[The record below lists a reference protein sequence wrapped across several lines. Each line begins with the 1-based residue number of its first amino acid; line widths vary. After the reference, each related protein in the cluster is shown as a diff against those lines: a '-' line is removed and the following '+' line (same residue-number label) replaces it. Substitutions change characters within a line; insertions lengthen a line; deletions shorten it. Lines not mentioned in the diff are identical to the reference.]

1 MKTAIAKILVAT
13 AAAVALAGCVS
24 ESKFNEHVA
33 AADAAIKA
41 AAQEAAAAKAAAD
54 SATAAA
60 KAASD
65 AAAAA
70 QGTANQ
76 AAQAAKGAQACC
88 DANSEKIDRAFQKSM
103 GK

>member
-1 MKTAIAKILVAT
+1 MKTAIAKVLTVA

-24 ESKFNEHVA
+24 QSKFDEYVA
-33 AADAAIKA
+33 QNDAAVKA

-54 SATAAA
+54 SANATASN
-60 KAASD
+60 AAST
-65 AAAAA
+65 ANAA
-70 QGTANQ
+70 QNTANQ
-76 AAQAAKGAQACC
+76 AGQAAKAAQACC

>member
-1 MKTAIAKILVAT
+1 MKTIAKILVA
-13 AAAVALAGCVS
+13 AAATVALAGCVS

-33 AADAAIKA
+33 SADAAIKA

-54 SATAAA
+54 SAG
-60 KAASD
+60 

-70 QGTANQ
+70 AASTANSAQSAANQ
-76 AAQAAKGAQACC
+76 AMQAAKAAQACC

>member
-1 MKTAIAKILVAT
+1 MKTIAKVLVA
-13 AAAVALAGCVS
+13 AAATVALAGCVS

-33 AADAAIKA
+33 SADAAIKA

-54 SATAAA
+54 SAAAAASAAANTANSAQSAANQAMQAA
-60 KAASD
+60 KA
-65 AAAAA
+65 
-70 QGTANQ
+70 
-76 AAQAAKGAQACC
+76 AQACC

>member
-1 MKTAIAKILVAT
+1 MKTIAKILVA
-13 AAAVALAGCVS
+13 AAATVALAGCVS

-33 AADAAIKA
+33 SADAAIKA

-54 SATAAA
+54 SAG
-60 KAASD
+60 

-70 QGTANQ
+70 AASTANS
-76 AAQAAKGAQACC
+76 AQKAAQACC

>member
-1 MKTAIAKILVAT
+1 MKTAIAKILTV
-13 AAAVALAGCVS
+13 AAATVALAGCVS

-33 AADAAIKA
+33 SADAAIKA
-41 AAQEAAAAKAAAD
+41 AQQDAAAARAAAD
-54 SATAAA
+54 AATAAA
-60 KAASD
+60 KAATD

-70 QGTANQ
+70 SNTANQ
-76 AAQAAKGAQACC
+76 AGSAAKAAQACC

>member
-1 MKTAIAKILVAT
+1 MKTIAKILVAT
-13 AAAVALAGCVS
+13 AATVALAGCVS

-33 AADAAIKA
+33 SADAAIKA

-54 SATAAA
+54 SAG
-60 KAASD
+60 

-70 QGTANQ
+70 AANTANSAASAANQ
-76 AAQAAKGAQACC
+76 AMQAAKAAQACC

>member
-1 MKTAIAKILVAT
+1 MKTAIAKVLTVA

-24 ESKFNEHVA
+24 QSKFDEHVA
-33 AADAAIKA
+33 SADAAIKA
-41 AAQEAAAAKAAAD
+41 AQQDAAAARAAAD
-54 SATAAA
+54 AATAAA
-60 KAASD
+60 KAATD

-70 QGTANQ
+70 QNTANQ
-76 AAQAAKGAQACC
+76 AGSAAKAAQACC

>member
-1 MKTAIAKILVAT
+1 MKTIAKILVA
-13 AAAVALAGCVS
+13 AAATVALAGCVS

-33 AADAAIKA
+33 SADAAIKA

-54 SATAAA
+54 SAG
-60 KAASD
+60 

-70 QGTANQ
+70 AANTANSAASAANQ
-76 AAQAAKGAQACC
+76 AMQAAKAAQACC

>member
-1 MKTAIAKILVAT
+1 MKTIAKILVAAT
-13 AAAVALAGCVS
+13 ATAALAGCVS

-33 AADAAIKA
+33 SADAAIKA

-54 SATAAA
+54 SAG
-60 KAASD
+60 

-70 QGTANQ
+70 AASTANSAQSAANQ
-76 AAQAAKGAQACC
+76 AMQAAKAAQACC

>member
-1 MKTAIAKILVAT
+1 MKTIAKILVA
-13 AAAVALAGCVS
+13 AAATAALAGCVS

-33 AADAAIKA
+33 SADAAIKA
-41 AAQEAAAAKAAAD
+41 AAQEAAAAQAAAD
-54 SATAAA
+54 SAG
-60 KAASD
+60 

-70 QGTANQ
+70 AASTANSAQSAANQ
-76 AAQAAKGAQACC
+76 AMQAAKAAQACC

>member
-1 MKTAIAKILVAT
+1 MKTIAKILVA
-13 AAAVALAGCVS
+13 AAATAALAGCVS

-33 AADAAIKA
+33 SADAAIKA
-41 AAQEAAAAKAAAD
+41 AAQQAASAQAAAD
-54 SATAAA
+54 AAG
-60 KAASD
+60 

-70 QGTANQ
+70 ANTAANSASSTANQ
-76 AAQAAKGAQACC
+76 ALQAAKAAQACC

>member
-1 MKTAIAKILVAT
+1 MKTISKILVA
-13 AAAVALAGCVS
+13 AAATVALAGCVS

-33 AADAAIKA
+33 SADAAIKA

-54 SATAAA
+54 SAG
-60 KAASD
+60 

-70 QGTANQ
+70 AASTANSAQSAANQ
-76 AAQAAKGAQACC
+76 AMQAAKAAQACC

>member
-1 MKTAIAKILVAT
+1 MKTIAKVLVA
-13 AAAVALAGCVS
+13 AAATVALAGCVS

-33 AADAAIKA
+33 SSDAAIKA

-54 SATAAA
+54 SAGAAASAAANSANSAASAANQAMQAA
-60 KAASD
+60 KA
-65 AAAAA
+65 
-70 QGTANQ
+70 
-76 AAQAAKGAQACC
+76 AQACC

>member
-1 MKTAIAKILVAT
+1 MKTIAKILVAT
-13 AAAVALAGCVS
+13 AATAALAGCVS

-33 AADAAIKA
+33 SADAAIKA

-54 SATAAA
+54 SAG
-60 KAASD
+60 

-70 QGTANQ
+70 AANTANSASSAANQ
-76 AAQAAKGAQACC
+76 ALQAAKAAQACC